1 MSKKI
6 GLLTSG
12 GDCAGLNAL
21 IRSVYL
27 AAKQKDW
34 TVIGIE
40 DGIPGLIT
48 RPIKSIN
55 IDEIFGSKYGYSLLG
70 VAGTCLG
77 TLNKPTPP
85 ATSFYDNAD
94 LFIEGYRKLGLD
106 ALVASG
112 GDGSLS
118 VLRKICQKGNI
129 PFVGVPKTIDNDID
143 LTDSLGFATAVEV
156 ATEALDRLQPTAASH
171 SRTMILEVMGR
182 DAGNI
187 ALHTGIAGDADVI
200 LLPEV
205 PYELDEIAKK
215 VREIR
220 QSGRTFALI
229 VVAEAAHQKGEN
241 PEISKKC
248 SGRKGYG
255 GIGSHLCD
263 QLGKIIDGDIRATT
277 LGHVQR
283 GGRPGYRDRLLAAA
297 FGAKAIEC
305 IENEK
310 FDCMVAWHNS
320 TVTVVPLEQAIKTY
334 RYVDLGSE
342 LVKTAIR
349 LGISFG
355 VDPQTIGRDK

>member
-1 MSKKI
+1 MPKKI

-27 AAKQKDW
+27 AAKEKDW

-40 DGIPGLIT
+40 DGIPGLMT

-77 TLNKPTPP
+77 TLNKPIPP
-85 ATSFYDNAD
+85 ATCFFEDAD
-94 LFIEGYRKLGLD
+94 RFIEGYQKLGLD

-129 PFVGVPKTIDNDID
+129 PFVGVPKTIDNDISF
-143 LTDSLGFATAVEV
+143 TDSLGFATAVEV

-171 SRTMILEVMGR
+171 SRVMILEVMGR

-187 ALHTGIAGDADVI
+187 ALHTGIAGDADII
-200 LLPEV
+200 LLPEI
-205 PYELDEIAKK
+205 PYDVDLIAQKIK
-215 VREIR
+215 NIR
-220 QSGRTFALI
+220 DGGRTFALI
-229 VVAEAAHQKGEN
+229 VVAEAAHQKGED
-241 PEISKKC
+241 PEIAKKC
-248 SGRKGYG
+248 SGARRYG
-255 GIGSHLCD
+255 GIGSYLCE
-263 QLGKIIDGDIRATT
+263 QLGKVIDGEIRATT

-305 IENEK
+305 IANNT

-320 TVTVVPLEQAIKTY
+320 SVTVVPLEKATQHY

-342 LVKTAIR
+342 LVKAALR

-355 VDPQTIGRDK
+355 VDPKTIEGDN